1 MENGLPENLSAIQRA
16 APSCKHTK
24 SPLMMASPLKYR
36 LRNEKSASIVVIIEP
51 WAEEISVPPDK
62 TLEIVVFYP
71 SIGPIETITTDEYII
86 VWLWGGCR
94 ATVSLDGQD
103 CTPGSLSIPAPR

>member
-1 MENGLPENLSAIQRA
+1 
-16 APSCKHTK
+16 
-24 SPLMMASPLKYR
+24 MMDSSLKYR
-36 LRNEKSASIVVIIEP
+36 LRNEKSTSIVVIIEP

-62 TLEIVVFYP
+62 TLEIAVFYP
-71 SIGPIETITTDEYII
+71 SIGPIETITTDEFII

-103 CTPGSLSIPAPR
+103 CTPGSLSIPAP